1 MNARPSRNLAVALA
15 AVGLLLSLFSL
26 ITAVPRALG
35 QAIDMNMT
43 DTAAIGTSDGWFLL
57 PSYADA
63 VLVCFPEG
71 EGTVSLWDVKGSV
84 WTRVRPLDERTDGM
98 TGATYPASP
107 DTANPVLAEDCFWWP
122 GAGRV
127 KLIYYK
133 RTEATRVL
141 AYWHEAK
148 IQ

>member
-1 MNARPSRNLAVALA
+1 MTFLKHCLVLGIVFSVALA
-15 AVGLLLSLFSL
+15 ASV
-26 ITAVPRALG
+26 AVS

-43 DTAAIGTSDGWFLL
+43 ETAPIGTTDGWFLL

-71 EGTVSLWDVKGSV
+71 EGTVSLWTVAADDE
-84 WTRVRPLDERTDGM
+84 WTRVRPLDERTDGI

-107 DTANPVLAEDCFWWP
+107 DSTTPVLAEDCFWWP
-122 GAGRV
+122 AAGRV

-133 RTEATRVL
+133 RVEATRVL
-141 AYWHEAK
+141 AYWQEAK

>member
-1 MNARPSRNLAVALA
+1 MNARPSRNLAVTLA
-15 AVGLLLSLFSL
+15 VVGLLLSLFGL
-26 ITAVPRALG
+26 ITAVPSALG

-43 DTAAIGTSDGWFLL
+43 ETAAIGTSDGWFLL
-57 PSYADA
+57 PSKADA

-71 EGTVSLWDVKGSV
+71 EGTVSLWSLSGST
-84 WTRVRPLDERTDGM
+84 WTRTRPFDER
-98 TGATYPASP
+98 ATMIGGTLPASP
-107 DTANPVLAEDCFWWP
+107 DSCTTVLAADCFWWP
-122 GAGRV
+122 AAGDV
-127 KLIYYK
+127 WLIYYK